1 MTTWKAAIIVGTG
14 ASALGLAHNEDITVA
29 TRFGDARLSQAELD
43 GMPVLLLARHGA
55 GHRVPPHR
63 INYRANAEALRM
75 LGCERCLATAA
86 VGSLRD
92 DWPAQTIAVPHDLLD
107 LSGRNLTVHEDE
119 VVHTDF
125 THPFDEDL
133 RARLLAACPAGTKRE
148 AVYVNAN
155 GPRFE
160 SPAEVRMM
168 RVLGGDVV
176 GMTAGTEAIIMRETG
191 IRYALICVVTNLA
204 SGVGPSP
211 VDHDAVYGQMK
222 ASMNV
227 IAEVLR
233 KTVSSQ

>member
-1 MTTWKAAIIVGTG
+1 MSEWKAAIIVGTG
-14 ASALGLAHNEDITVA
+14 ASALGLGHAEDIAVP
-29 TRFGDARLSQAELD
+29 TRFGDAKLAHADLD
-43 GMPVLLLARHGA
+43 GSPVLLLARHGA

-63 INYRANAEALRM
+63 INYRANAEALRV
-75 LGCERCLATAA
+75 LGCERCFATAA

-133 RARLLAACPAGTKRE
+133 RTRLLDACPSEAKRE

-168 RVLGGDVV
+168 RLLGGDVV
-176 GMTAGTEAIIMRETG
+176 GMTAGTEAIVMRETG
-191 IRYALICVVTNLA
+191 IRYALICAVTNLA
-204 SGVGPSP
+204 SGVGTAP
-211 VDHDAVYGQMK
+211 VDHSQVYQQMK
-222 ASMNV
+222 QSMGV
-227 IAEVLR
+227 IAATLR
-233 KTVSSQ
+233 AAISTL